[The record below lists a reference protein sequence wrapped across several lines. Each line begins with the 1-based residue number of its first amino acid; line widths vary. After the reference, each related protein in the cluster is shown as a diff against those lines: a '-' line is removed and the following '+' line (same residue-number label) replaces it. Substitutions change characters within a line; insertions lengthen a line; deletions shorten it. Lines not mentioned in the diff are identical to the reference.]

1 MNQIIPSVCAL
12 ALLSSYAGAQ
22 QVTCVRQATCCKPV
36 VCEREAPYP
45 RPLKVSRRCADA
57 YREPYRI
64 SYPRL
69 CPVPGEYTEIT
80 NTERALAIRR
90 AAIIRQREIVRFEKG
105 MLAAST
111 PITQP
116 SSNGTTIFGETEG
129 AGVFDNGCAPIPPP
143 YCGTPAAS
151 LPRVVPGPKPV
162 AEYTATTTVDAT
174 PLATLVP
181 DKPGCVYSPFGQ
193 NAGYID
199 IKGLAPGSL
208 AKDPYTGRVFR
219 VP

>member
-1 MNQIIPSVCAL
+1 MNQISPSVCAL
-12 ALLSSYAGAQ
+12 AMLSSSADAQ
-22 QVTCVRQATCCKPV
+22 RVTCVRQETLCKQV
-36 VCEREAPYP
+36 VCEREAPCP
-45 RPLKVSRRCADA
+45 SPLRVARGCTDA

-64 SYPRL
+64 SYPQL
-69 CPVPGEYTEIT
+69 CPNPVPYVEIT

-90 AAIIRQREIVRFEKG
+90 AAIIRQREIVQFEKG
-105 MLAAST
+105 MIAAST

-116 SSNGTTIFGETEG
+116 SSNGTTIFGSTEG
-129 AGVFDNGCAPIPPP
+129 AGVFDNACAPIPPP
-143 YCGTPAAS
+143 YAGTPAAS
-151 LPRVVPGPKPV
+151 RPRVVRGPSPV
-162 AEYTATTTVDAT
+162 AEYRSVEMT
-174 PLATLVP
+174 PTATLVL

>member
-12 ALLSSYAGAQ
+12 ALLSSYACAQ
-22 QVTCVRQATCCKPV
+22 RVTCYVQKTCYKQVAC
-36 VCEREAPYP
+36 CREEPYP
-45 RPLKVSRRCADA
+45 QPLKTVHRCVDA

-69 CPVPGEYTEIT
+69 CNLPEYATVIT
-80 NTERALAIRR
+80 NTDRALAMRQ

-105 MLAAST
+105 ILAAST

-116 SSNGTTIFGETEG
+116 SSTGTTIFGATEG
-129 AGVFDNGCAPIPPP
+129 AGVFDNGCAPIPAA
-143 YCGTPAAS
+143 YAGTPA
-151 LPRVVPGPKPV
+151 LPPLRPPTVCALPPV
-162 AEYTATTTVDAT
+162 GESTRDVA

-181 DKPGCVYSPFGQ
+181 GKPGCVYSPSGQ